1 MYQINQ
7 DIYYTNFINSKNN
20 ITEKSRYNYEKILTK
35 FSNSANTTLEK
46 IILDCKNQQDRV
58 TEKIISHGTDD
69 QGNKIIEKQIVKFDV
84 NNPDSKVRLYL
95 DNYINYCRNKGNS
108 NNTIHQ
114 NIMLITAFL
123 KYYNIEI
130 PDMETLKKDTKKWY
144 LLTKEDFKYILNDSP
159 LIHASLIK
167 FLMSSG
173 MRISDALSLSIGDF
187 MEATR
192 EYHDFIDVNEFIDH
206 APSDMIGTWYFHP
219 QKTRKFQIPCLT
231 FNDPETSNLIL
242 QHLRKIKNDYIPYA
256 KKKYDVDKVISKN
269 DALFGSQKSMYV
281 EPLSANPTASQ
292 FWQKNKKLRE
302 WRIHKIKEAIKNNEI
317 SSEDYD
323 KEVSK
328 IPKFHAH
335 ACRKYFE
342 TIIAKNCGNLRI
354 CTLMEGHVSPVSTDS
369 SYIKQDINDVKEYYL
384 AAIDDFSL
392 EKTEVKVYTSE
403 IRKEMESKIK
413 ELEAKNKQLESEVSE
428 IDSIKSRLLALEE
441 RKAKS
446 WEEFIEKG
454 E

>member
-1 MYQINQ
+1 
-7 DIYYTNFINSKNN
+7 
-20 ITEKSRYNYEKILTK
+20 
-35 FSNSANTTLEK
+35 
-46 IILDCKNQQDRV
+46 
-58 TEKIISHGTDD
+58 
-69 QGNKIIEKQIVKFDV
+69 
-84 NNPDSKVRLYL
+84 
-95 DNYINYCRNKGNS
+95 
-108 NNTIHQ
+108 
-114 NIMLITAFL
+114 
-123 KYYNIEI
+123 
-130 PDMETLKKDTKKWY
+130 
-144 LLTKEDFKYILNDSP
+144 
-159 LIHASLIK
+159 
-167 FLMSSG
+167 MSSG

-192 EYHDFIDVNEFIDH
+192 EYHDFIDVNEFIDN
-206 APSDMIGTWYFHP
+206 APQDMIGTWYFHP

-342 TIIAKNCGNLRI
+342 TVIAKNCGNLRI
-354 CTLMEGHVSPVSTDS
+354 CTLMEGHVSPVSTDT